1 MTKRPPLIFSAFNEF
16 VLSHHDHGAWRRPD
30 SRQTELNTTGYWID
44 LAKLLERGRFDFLFF
59 ADVLAP
65 YDFYRGTRDAAIA
78 TGMQTPVND
87 PAVLIPI
94 LAHET
99 TDLSFALTENILQ
112 EPPYTFARKIST
124 LDHLSG
130 GRIAWNIVTSFLPGA
145 GRNLGHPG
153 LPSHEERYG
162 RAEDYVTAAYKLW
175 EASWEDDAVIAD
187 RERGIY
193 TDPSKVH
200 TVDHVGPYYDVPG
213 PHLTEPSPQRTPFLF
228 NAAASGT
235 GIEFAGKHAEVLF
248 TSGGRDSAP
257 ASIRTLRAAA
267 VAAGRAASDVKIL
280 GGLGVVVGSTEQE
293 ARRLDAE
300 LREIQSL
307 ESILVKLSG
316 FWQEDLSRYE
326 LASTVADILNDGS
339 PGPLAKQV
347 LSGAPDVSWSFETLL
362 RWAANRHVVGTPE
375 QVADEIDAWQD
386 AGIDGLNLQY
396 LVSPGSFED
405 FVDQV
410 RPVLVERGTMRA
422 EYQPG
427 TAREKVTGSGP
438 SLPERH
444 PARRIRADLAERR
457 AAGLPLNADAPAV
470 DTSRVDPPPIDAHH
484 PIEERA

>member
-1 MTKRPPLIFSAFNEF
+1 MTKRTPLIFSAFNEF
-16 VLSHHDHGAWRRPD
+16 VLSHHDHGAWRRAD
-30 SRQTELNTTGYWID
+30 SRQTELNSAGYWID

-65 YDFYRGTRDAAIA
+65 YDIYGGSRDTAIA

-99 TDLSFALTENILQ
+99 TNLGFALTENILQ
-112 EPPYTFARKIST
+112 EPPYTFARKVST

-145 GRNLGHPG
+145 GRNLGHAG
-153 LPSHEERYG
+153 LPTHEERYG

-193 TDPSKVH
+193 TDPAKVH
-200 TVDHVGPYYDVPG
+200 TVDHVGPYYTVPG

-235 GIEFAGKHAEVLF
+235 GIAFAGKHAEVLF
-248 TSGGRDSAP
+248 TSGGREQAP
-257 ASIRTLRAAA
+257 ANIKVLRDAA
-267 VAAGRAASDVKIL
+267 VAHGRAAHDVKIL
-280 GGLGVVVGSTEQE
+280 GGLGVVVGSTEAE
-293 ARRLDAE
+293 AARLDAE
-300 LREIQSL
+300 LRETQSL
-307 ESILVKLSG
+307 DSILVKLSG
-316 FWQEDLSRYE
+316 FWQEDLSRYD
-326 LASTVADILNDGS
+326 LRSTVAEILESGR
-339 PGPLAKQV
+339 PGKLAAGV
-347 LSGAPDVSWSFETLL
+347 LANAPDRSWSFERLL

-375 QVADEIDAWQD
+375 QIADEIDAWQD

-405 FVDQV
+405 FVEHV
-410 RPVLVERGTMRA
+410 RPLLVERGTMRA
-422 EYQPG
+422 EYGPG
-427 TAREKVTGSGP
+427 ATVREKVTGEGP
-438 SLPERH
+438 YLPERH
-444 PARRIRADLAERR
+444 PARRIRAELAARR
-457 AAGLPLNADAPAV
+457 AAASAASHASGAPAPAEPV
-470 DTSRVDPPPIDAHH
+470 F
-484 PIEERA
+484 EEAAS

>member
-1 MTKRPPLIFSAFNEF
+1 MSAERTPLIFSAFNEF

-30 SRQTELNTTGYWID
+30 SRQTELNSSAYWVD
-44 LAKLLERGRFDFLFF
+44 LAQLLERGRFDFLFF

-65 YDFYRGTRDAAIA
+65 YDIYGGNRDAAIA

-99 TDLSFALTENILQ
+99 TNLSFALTENILQ

-153 LPSHEERYG
+153 LPSHKERYG

-187 RERGIY
+187 RVSGVY

-200 TVDHVGPYYDVPG
+200 AIDHVGPYYTVPG
-213 PHLTEPSPQRTPFLF
+213 PHLTQPSPQRTPFLF

-235 GIEFAGKHAEVLF
+235 GVAFAGKHAEVLF
-248 TSGGRDSAP
+248 TSGGRET
-257 ASIRTLRAAA
+257 ASENIRKLRASA
-267 VAAGRAASDVKIL
+267 VAHGRAASDVKIL
-280 GGLGVVVGSTEQE
+280 GGLGVVVGSTEAE

-300 LREIQSL
+300 LRETQSI

-316 FWQEDLSRYE
+316 FWHDDLSRYRLQDSVATILE
-326 LASTVADILNDGS
+326 DASPSSATA
-339 PGPLAKQV
+339 QV
-347 LSGAPDVSWSFETLL
+347 LAGAPDRSWSFERFL

-396 LVSPGSFED
+396 LTSPGSFVD
-405 FVDQV
+405 FVDHV
-410 RPVLVERGTMRA
+410 RPLLVERGTMRR
-422 EYQPG
+422 EYEPG
-427 TAREKVTGSGP
+427 TTREKITGSGP
-438 SLPERH
+438 FLPERH
-444 PARRIRADLAERR
+444 PARRLRAELAEHRT
-457 AAGLPLNADAPAV
+457 AAAPQ
-470 DTSRVDPPPIDAHH
+470 
-484 PIEERA
+484 EESA

>member
-1 MTKRPPLIFSAFNEF
+1 MSAERTPLIFSAFNEF

-30 SRQTELNTTGYWID
+30 SRQTELNSSAYWVD
-44 LAKLLERGRFDFLFF
+44 LAQLLERGRFDFLFF

-65 YDFYRGTRDAAIA
+65 YDIYGGNRDAAIA

-94 LAHET
+94 LAPET
-99 TDLSFALTENILQ
+99 THLSFALTENILQ

-153 LPSHEERYG
+153 LPSHKERYG

-187 RERGIY
+187 RVSGVY
-193 TDPSKVH
+193 TVPSKVH
-200 TVDHVGPYYDVPG
+200 AIDHVGPYYTVPG
-213 PHLTEPSPQRTPFLF
+213 PHLPQPSPQRTPFLF

-235 GIEFAGKHAEVLF
+235 GVAFAGKHAEVLF
-248 TSGGRDSAP
+248 TSGGRET
-257 ASIRTLRAAA
+257 ASENIRKLRASA
-267 VAAGRAASDVKIL
+267 VAHGRAASDVKIL
-280 GGLGVVVGSTEQE
+280 GGLGVVVGSTEAE

-300 LREIQSL
+300 LRETQSI

-316 FWQEDLSRYE
+316 FWHDDLSRYRLQDSVATILE
-326 LASTVADILNDGS
+326 DASPSSATA
-339 PGPLAKQV
+339 QV
-347 LSGAPDVSWSFETLL
+347 LAGAPDRSWSFERFL

-396 LVSPGSFED
+396 LTSPGSFVD
-405 FVDQV
+405 FVDHV
-410 RPVLVERGTMRA
+410 RPLLVEY
-422 EYQPG
+422 EPG
-427 TAREKVTGSGP
+427 TTREKITGSGP
-438 SLPERH
+438 FLPERH
-444 PARRIRADLAERR
+444 PARRLRAELAEHRT
-457 AAGLPLNADAPAV
+457 AAAPQ
-470 DTSRVDPPPIDAHH
+470 
-484 PIEERA
+484 EESA